1 MLILYISALLTSI
14 DFRYELF
21 RVANM
26 LTNIIFILLSLAV
39 SFFVVLPVIR
49 AKSVRHGKS
58 AGNTN
63 HRASDLQ
70 DRKETI
76 YAAIKDIEF
85 DHEMGKLSDEDF
97 QDLRQQYKKEAMA
110 LLKKID
116 GIEKK
121 TGGRGKNG
129 SSAKQAAQ
137 FCWKCG
143 KKLTQDDRFCPE
155 CGQNIQE
162 A

>member
-1 MLILYISALLTSI
+1 
-14 DFRYELF
+14 
-21 RVANM
+21 
-26 LTNIIFILLSLAV
+26 
-39 SFFVVLPVIR
+39 
-49 AKSVRHGKS
+49 
-58 AGNTN
+58 
-63 HRASDLQ
+63 
-70 DRKETI
+70 
-76 YAAIKDIEF
+76 
-85 DHEMGKLSDEDF
+85 MGKLSDEDF

-121 TGGRGKNG
+121 TGGGRENG
-129 SSAKQAAQ
+129 SSAKQATQ

-143 KKLTQDDRFCPE
+143 KKLMQDDRFCPE